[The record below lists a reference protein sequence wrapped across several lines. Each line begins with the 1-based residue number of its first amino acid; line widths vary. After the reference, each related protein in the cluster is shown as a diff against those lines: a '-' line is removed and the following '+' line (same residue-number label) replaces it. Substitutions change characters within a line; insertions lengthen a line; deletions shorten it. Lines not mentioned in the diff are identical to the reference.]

1 MHFYEVVPDGFSE
14 YQCLFPTFM
23 SFFLQGEQSKV
34 VHSHFLEEGTD
45 NWRNEA
51 VVLALK
57 QFKGTDDDGAAAAG
71 AAAGGNGSGSVSDGQ
86 SFSQGESSSVMMLC
100 RFIFNQ

>member
-1 MHFYEVVPDGFSE
+1 
-14 YQCLFPTFM
+14 M

-34 VHSHFLEEGTD
+34 MHSHFLLEYTD
-45 NWRNEA
+45 NWRNGT
-51 VVLALK
+51 VVLSLK
-57 QFKGTDDDGAAAAG
+57 QFKNTDDDGDAAAG
-71 AAAGGNGSGSVSDGQ
+71 AADGSNGSGSVNDEQ